1 MLAQES
7 NSIQKDNLSIELP
20 DIIVE
25 NISQDIIITIKE
37 HLAEN
42 TDSIQVSLNGEIKY
56 YPVNEQQVT
65 VSYDFPKKETLE
77 ISTLSQT
84 ASIPIHPIP
93 LWMSILPPLFAI
105 FFALLLREVYSA
117 LFIGLWIGTGILY
130 YYKGVSIFVA
140 LFQGFLAIF
149 DTYILDA
156 LNDTGHL
163 SIILFSMIIAATVSI
178 ITKNGGMKGVV
189 NRLSTYV
196 KDARSASIITWLLGI
211 LIFFDDY
218 ANTLVVGNTMRP
230 LMDRMKVS
238 REKLAYI
245 IDSTAA
251 PVASIAFVTTWI
263 GAELSYIQDGIDHL
277 NLDESAY
284 GVFFN
289 SLGYSFYP
297 IFALAFIFIIV
308 WKRVDFGP
316 MLKAERKARIS
327 EIDNDDLAL
336 LSNDMQEE
344 ISINPS
350 IKIRALNA
358 VIPVLVI
365 VAGTLGGLFFTGYN
379 TVVWDNN
386 SMSFFD
392 KMSET
397 IGNADSYAALLWAS
411 SGSMVVA
418 ILMSLTQK
426 LLTLKEAMEAVVHGF
441 KTMLPAIMILTLA
454 WSIALITEH
463 MHTAD
468 FISNSLVNANVS
480 PFLLPLFT
488 FVIAALISFATGSS
502 WGTMAILYPLILP
515 ASWMLTTHAGLD
527 YDTSISIFHNIAAT
541 VLTGS
546 VLGDHCS
553 PISDTTILSSLA
565 SNCPHIEHV
574 RTQLPYA
581 LITGLV
587 AIVAGTIPAS
597 YNISPFILFPL
608 GIVLIY
614 FIIVKFGKPNE
625 LESARG

>member
-218 ANTLVVGNTMRP
+218 
-230 LMDRMKVS
+230 
-238 REKLAYI
+238 
-245 IDSTAA
+245 
-251 PVASIAFVTTWI
+251 
-263 GAELSYIQDGIDHL
+263 
-277 NLDESAY
+277 
-284 GVFFN
+284 
-289 SLGYSFYP
+289 
-297 IFALAFIFIIV
+297 
-308 WKRVDFGP
+308 
-316 MLKAERKARIS
+316 
-327 EIDNDDLAL
+327 
-336 LSNDMQEE
+336 
-344 ISINPS
+344 
-350 IKIRALNA
+350 
-358 VIPVLVI
+358 
-365 VAGTLGGLFFTGYN
+365 
-379 TVVWDNN
+379 
-386 SMSFFD
+386 
-392 KMSET
+392 
-397 IGNADSYAALLWAS
+397 
-411 SGSMVVA
+411 
-418 ILMSLTQK
+418 
-426 LLTLKEAMEAVVHGF
+426 
-441 KTMLPAIMILTLA
+441 
-454 WSIALITEH
+454 
-463 MHTAD
+463 
-468 FISNSLVNANVS
+468 
-480 PFLLPLFT
+480 
-488 FVIAALISFATGSS
+488 
-502 WGTMAILYPLILP
+502 
-515 ASWMLTTHAGLD
+515 
-527 YDTSISIFHNIAAT
+527 
-541 VLTGS
+541 
-546 VLGDHCS
+546 
-553 PISDTTILSSLA
+553 
-565 SNCPHIEHV
+565 
-574 RTQLPYA
+574 
-581 LITGLV
+581 
-587 AIVAGTIPAS
+587 
-597 YNISPFILFPL
+597 
-608 GIVLIY
+608 
-614 FIIVKFGKPNE
+614 
-625 LESARG
+625 